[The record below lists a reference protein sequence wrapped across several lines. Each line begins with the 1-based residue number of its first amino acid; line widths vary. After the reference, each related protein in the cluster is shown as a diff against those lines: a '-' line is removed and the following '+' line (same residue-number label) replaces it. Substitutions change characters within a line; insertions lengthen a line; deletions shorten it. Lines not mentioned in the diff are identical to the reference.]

1 MKKKSV
7 PTIQDVAREA
17 GVSASTVSNILNQRW
32 KQTSKETRERILE
45 VARRLNYQ
53 PNAMAAALRR
63 RSTKIVGVVV
73 TNIGNPFYAGLVS
86 AIQDEARRAG
96 YNIIVGNTNYDQDL
110 ERELVT
116 ALLRQQVDG
125 MLVVTNGGTGDLLTH
140 VHSSGTP
147 MVLMDRSDP
156 ALDLDSVGVDNEA
169 AAENAVAYLLA
180 LGHTRIGIV
189 TGMTTGVPTRAGRLI
204 GYQRALASRG
214 IPVREDYIG
223 TVPTS
228 AEKGREVLDRMLS
241 LDPPPT
247 AFFITNASLALGAL
261 EAIRERGLR
270 IPGDTSLLIFDDP
283 EWARVQDPPLTAVAQ
298 PTAEIGARAFQLL
311 LQRMTRKRPLERQ
324 TLLLP
329 TSLLVRR
336 SCAPPARNDPS

>member
-1 MKKKSV
+1 MRKKNV

-86 AIQDEARRAG
+86 AIQEEARRAG
-96 YNIIVGNTNYDQDL
+96 YTIIVGNTNYDQQI

-116 ALLRQQVDG
+116 TLLRQQVDG
-125 MLVVTNGGTGDLLTH
+125 MLVVTNGGTGDLLNQ

-147 MVLMDRSDP
+147 VVLMDRSDP
-156 ALDLDSVGVDNEA
+156 ALDFDSVGVDNEA
-169 AAENAVAYLLA
+169 AAENAVTYLIA
-180 LGHTRIGIV
+180 LGHTRIGII
-189 TGMTTGVPTRAGRLI
+189 TGMTTGVPTRAGRLV
-204 GYQRALASRG
+204 GYQRALCAHG
-214 IPVREDYIG
+214 LPLREDYVSI
-223 TVPTS
+223 VPTS
-228 AEKGREVLDRMLS
+228 PESGREVFGRMLS
-241 LDPPPT
+241 LEDRPT
-247 AFFITNASLALGAL
+247 AFFITNASLALGVL
-261 EAIRERGLR
+261 QEIRERGLR
-270 IPGDTSLLIFDDP
+270 IPDDASLLIFDDP
-283 EWARVQDPPLTAVAQ
+283 DWARVQEPPLTAVAQ

-311 LQRMTRKRPLERQ
+311 LQRMSRKRQFERQ
-324 TLLLP
+324 SLLLP

-336 SCAPPARNDPS
+336 SCAPPSSGG